1 MPTIS
6 TFYGITIRMNQLG
19 KEHNP
24 PHIHAYYSG
33 EVAEINIKTK
43 VILSGSIPKTAYK
56 LVSEFIEKYENELL
70 SMWNSGKITN
80 LPPID

>member
-6 TFYGITIRMNQLG
+6 TFYGIIIRMNQLR

-33 EVAEINIKTK
+33 EIAAINIKTK
-43 VILSGSIPKTAYK
+43 AIMSGSLPKTAYK
-56 LVSEFIEKYENELL
+56 LVIEFLEKYEKELL
-70 SMWNSGKITN
+70 SMWNSGQITN